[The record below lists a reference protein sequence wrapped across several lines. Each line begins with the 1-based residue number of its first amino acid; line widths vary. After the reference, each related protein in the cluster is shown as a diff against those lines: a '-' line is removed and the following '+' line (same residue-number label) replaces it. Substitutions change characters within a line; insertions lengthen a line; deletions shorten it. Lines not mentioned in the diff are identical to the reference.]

1 MNQERSCL
9 ECGDVLHGRADQK
22 FCNDQCRNAWHN
34 HQCGESSRFVKQIN
48 RILRKNM
55 TILDMLWTGR
65 KRKIS
70 KQELQN
76 LDFNFRYFTH
86 CGSSEQGQTTYYCY
100 RQGYT
105 PVGEDHVIIVRPFLP
120 GGLNS
125 LPDIRQ

>member
-1 MNQERSCL
+1 MNQERTCL

-22 FCNDQCRNAWHN
+22 FCSDQCRNAWHN
-34 HQCGESSRFVKQIN
+34 HQSGESSRLVKQIN

-55 TILDMLWTGR
+55 TILDMLWAGR

-70 KQELQN
+70 KRELQN
-76 LDFNFRYFTH
+76 LDFNFHYFTH
-86 CGSSEQGQTTYYCY
+86 CCSSEQGQTTYYCY

-105 PVGEDHVIIVRPFLP
+105 PVEEDQVKIVRPFSP
-120 GGLNS
+120 GGLHN